1 MGTPKGGDTAI
12 QVVGHGQLFAGGS
25 SVELHQ
31 CKGGLVRLRLQQ
43 LIGGGKGIFRVEVQV
58 AAADEHQYRHA
69 ERAAVYHLT
78 AVPRR
83 ATGKVG
89 GPEDIALLVQI
100 GGDLRLAEGVVAQG
114 DHVRAGG
121 KQGLRLRLRQAA
133 AGDVLPIDHGEAHI
147 MLLFERPQ
155 LLFQQLQARFA
166 GHIAQCQ
173 NLVFHGICLLAQS
186 FQPMILIS
194 WRLV

>member
-43 LIGGGKGIFRVEVQV
+43 LIGGGKGIFGVEVQV
-58 AAADEHQYRHA
+58 AAADEHHHSHGKGAAVHYLISVA
-69 ERAAVYHLT
+69 GRAA
-78 AVPRR
+78 
-83 ATGKVG
+83 GKVG
-89 GPEDIALLVQI
+89 GPEDIALLIQI
-100 GGDLRLAEGVVAQG
+100 GGDLGFTEGMIAQG
-114 DHVRAGG
+114 DHIRAGG
-121 KQGLRLRLRQAA
+121 EQRLRLRLRQAA
-133 AGDVLPIDHGEAHI
+133 AGDVLPIDHGKAHV
-147 MLLFERPQ
+147 MLLFECPQ

-166 GHIAQCQ
+166 GHIAQRQ
-173 NLVFHGICLLAQS
+173 NLVFHGIRLLAQS

>member
-25 SVELHQ
+25 GVELHQ

-43 LIGGGKGIFRVEVQV
+43 LIDGGKGIFRVEVQV

-69 ERAAVYHLT
+69 ERAAVYHLA

-83 ATGKVG
+83 ASGKVG

-100 GGDLRLAEGVVAQG
+100 GGDLGFTEGMVAQG
-114 DHVRAGG
+114 DHIRAGG
-121 KQGLRLRLRQAA
+121 EQGLRLRLRQAA
-133 AGDVLPIDHGEAHI
+133 AGDVLPIDHGKAHV
-147 MLLFERPQ
+147 MLLFECPQ

-194 WRLV
+194 